1 MFRLIGSS
9 VAYKSHALIFNSHAT
24 HCKPKIHIDKGSKIF
39 TKVGSTCLKKKTD
52 LDRPGKSQRGQDK
65 TPWGKKKFTI
75 VRKHGASK
83 LHVRQTYRE
92 KTKN

>member
-39 TKVGSTCLKKKTD
+39 TKVGSTCLKKRQIWTD
-52 LDRPGKSQRGQDK
+52 QENLKEVKIRLRG
-65 TPWGKKKFTI
+65 
-75 VRKHGASK
+75 VRKSS
-83 LHVRQTYRE
+83 Q
-92 KTKN
+92 